1 MTLCFL
7 FIYLFIFLPPS
18 CCAPGHNKDSGPAA
32 GTAEEDRDFQRA
44 PRNQQDAEN
53 GQR

>member
-1 MTLCFL
+1 MFSFYL
-7 FIYLFIFLPPS
+7 FIYFFPPS
-18 CCAPGHNKDSGPAA
+18 CCASGRNKDSGPAA